1 MVANM
6 ISSTR
11 HKKMNE
17 CSVHIQDET
26 VNEITARIHKQAKD
40 YYEGPMKHLQ
50 VFEYKTSLL
59 FSLPDYP
66 EIEIRKLVL

>member
-26 VNEITARIHKQAKD
+26 VNEITARIHKQVKD
-40 YYEGPMKHLQ
+40 YYEGPMKLLEG
-50 VFEYKTSLL
+50 FETLEGFLSGKSLL
-59 FSLPDYP
+59 LG
-66 EIEIRKLVL
+66 IHINQLL